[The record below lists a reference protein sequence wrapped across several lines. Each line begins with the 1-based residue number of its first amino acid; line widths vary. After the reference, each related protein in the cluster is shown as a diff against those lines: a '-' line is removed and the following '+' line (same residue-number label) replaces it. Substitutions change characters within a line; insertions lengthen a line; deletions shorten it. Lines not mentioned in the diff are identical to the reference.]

1 MINDFDF
8 NILEMIIVINVM
20 KGEEEIG
27 TAIGKESVIIAIE
40 IIVDPD
46 QEIVKDVSVA

>member
-27 TAIGKESVIIAIE
+27 TAIGKESVTIAIE